1 MTLVLIIMMM
11 VVVFV
16 DNVLEI
22 LIFRFRSGF
31 FSDDYVVTCLIMFL
45 ILCFW
50 FCE

>member
-1 MTLVLIIMMM
+1 MTLVLVIMMM

-22 LIFRFRSGF
+22 LIFRFRSGIV
-31 FSDDYVVTCLIMFL
+31 SDDFVVMCLIMFL

>member
-31 FSDDYVVTCLIMFL
+31 FSDDYVVMCL